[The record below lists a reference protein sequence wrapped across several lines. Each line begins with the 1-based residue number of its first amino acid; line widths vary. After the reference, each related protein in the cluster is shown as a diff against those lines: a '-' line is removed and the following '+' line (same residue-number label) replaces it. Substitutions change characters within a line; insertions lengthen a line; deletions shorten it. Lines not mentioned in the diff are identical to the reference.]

1 MHRFNSVIKISDWQT
16 RAMGLRQP
24 HPSCTAVCSWL
35 LWYHSRAP
43 QRKQAAKP
51 KIVPIRPIT
60 DPYSKVIISRGDE
73 GGSVFSL
80 SVNLGCEGLQR
91 RLRKYS
97 RWRDKSFKKKCCIL
111 GKLGTDSH
119 VNKSFSRMCSAVFV
133 QRIPYFEWM
142 PLDI

>member
-1 MHRFNSVIKISDWQT
+1 MLPGYYMMLFLMGFKREKLYTFFQASTYWLSCYIFYMHRFNLIIKISDWQT

-24 HPSCTAVCSWL
+24 HPSFTAVCSRL
-35 LWYHSRAP
+35 LQYHSRAP

-51 KIVPIRPIT
+51 KIFTIRPIT
-60 DPYSKVIISRGDE
+60 EPYSKVIISRGDE

-97 RWRDKSFKKKCCIL
+97 R
-111 GKLGTDSH
+111 
-119 VNKSFSRMCSAVFV
+119 
-133 QRIPYFEWM
+133 
-142 PLDI
+142 